1 MEDKM
6 TTSRR
11 EALGL
16 ASVAVAA
23 FSFGA
28 TSAAAAK
35 TASPRSA
42 RPTAEDLERVKHLYG
57 GELGGTNRE
66 GR

>member
-23 FSFGA
+23 ISFGA
-28 TSAAAAK
+28 TPASAK
-35 TASPRSA
+35 TMAPGSA
-42 RPTAEDLERVKHLYG
+42 RPTAEELERVKQLYG